1 MARKHVLFAGEVF
14 EKLQSRRRPSSDMEA
29 LMETAPGEEPE
40 PSADELLELREAVA
54 DAIQSL
60 PIKHRKTIHLL
71 MYEGLSLREAGELLG
86 YSDVH
91 IMRIRNAAYDKL
103 KQALT
108 MNTTLRRRYE
118 MANTWD
124 ESATQWCAHLGSLA
138 QPNNKIDFKTL
149 HDRIDA
155 LIGITFHNNL
165 EPNPDAFIAIATP
178 VVSYLRAHDWWDSA
192 EMARLLAYK
201 QHDYGHGNIMRF
213 GLKGIVVRLTDKYER
228 LANLQF
234 TKDFLEDGGATAPL
248 VNETIADTLHDIIG
262 YCVVGLMV
270 LDDTFKLSLGED
282 YVLQANNNRV

>member
-14 EKLQSRRRPSSDMEA
+14 EKLRSRRQPSSEIEA
-29 LMETAPGEEPE
+29 LMQTAPGQEPI
-40 PSADELLELREAVA
+40 PSADEILELREAVA
-54 DAIQSL
+54 EAIESL
-60 PIKHRKTIHLL
+60 PAKHRKTIQLL
-71 MYEGLSLREAGELLG
+71 MYKGLSLREAGELLG

-91 IMRIRNAAYDKL
+91 VMRLRNAAYGKL
-103 KQALT
+103 KEALT
-108 MNTTLRRRYE
+108 MNIILRRRYE
-118 MANTWD
+118 MASTWHQ
-124 ESATQWCAHLGSLA
+124 SATQWCAHLGSLSK
-138 QPNNKIDFKTL
+138 PNNKIDFKTL

-178 VVSYLRAHDWWDSA
+178 VVSYLRANDWWDSA
-192 EMARLLAYK
+192 QMAQLLAHK

-234 TKDFLEDGGATAPL
+234 TKDFLEDGGTVAPL

-270 LDDTFKLSLGED
+270 LDDTFKLSLGEE
-282 YVLQANNNRV
+282 YGISANNNRV

>member
-1 MARKHVLFAGEVF
+1 MARKHVLFAGGVF
-14 EKLQSRRRPSSDMEA
+14 ERLQSRRPSSEMEA
-29 LMETAPGEEPE
+29 LMQTAPGKEPE

-54 DAIQSL
+54 EALASL
-60 PIKHRKTIHLL
+60 EPKYQKTIRLL
-71 MYEGLSLREAGELLG
+71 MYEGMSLRDAGEILG

-91 IMRIRNAAYDKL
+91 IMRIRNSAYAKM
-103 KQALT
+103 KQTLT
-108 MNTTLRRRYE
+108 MNIELRRRYE

-124 ESATQWCAHLGSLA
+124 ESATQWCTHIGSLS

-178 VVSYLRAHDWWDSA
+178 VVSYLRANNFWDSA
-192 EMARLLAYK
+192 KMAQLLAYK

-234 TKDFLEDGGATAPL
+234 TKDFLEDGGTVAPL

-282 YVLQANNNRV
+282 YVLSANNNRV

>member
-14 EKLQSRRRPSSDMEA
+14 EKLQSRRRPSSEMEA
-29 LMETAPGEEPE
+29 LMITAPGQDPV

-54 DAIQSL
+54 EAVQSL
-60 PIKHRKTIHLL
+60 PNKYRKTIQLL

-91 IMRIRNAAYDKL
+91 TMRLRNTAYDKL
-103 KQALT
+103 KEALT
-108 MNTTLRRRYE
+108 MSVTLRRRYE
-118 MANTWD
+118 MATTWD
-124 ESATQWCAHLGSLA
+124 QSATQWCAHLGSLA
-138 QPNNKIDFKTL
+138 KPNNKIDFAAL

-165 EPNPDAFIAIATP
+165 EPNPEAFSAIALP

-192 EMARLLAYK
+192 EMARLLARK
-201 QHDYGHGNIMRF
+201 QHDYGHKNITRF

-228 LANLQF
+228 LTNLQF
-234 TKDFLEDGGATAPL
+234 TKDFLEDGGAVAPL

-262 YCVVGLMV
+262 YCVVALMV
-270 LDDTFKLSLGED
+270 LDDTFKLSLGEE
-282 YVLQANNNRV
+282 YGISANNNRV

>member
-1 MARKHVLFAGEVF
+1 MARKHVLFAGGVF
-14 EKLQSRRRPSSDMEA
+14 ERLQSRRPSSEMEA
-29 LMETAPGEEPE
+29 LMQTAPGEEPE

-54 DAIQSL
+54 EALASL
-60 PIKHRKTIHLL
+60 EPKYQKTIRLL
-71 MYEGLSLREAGELLG
+71 MYEGMSLRDAGETLG

-91 IMRIRNAAYDKL
+91 IMRIRNSAYAKM

-108 MNTTLRRRYE
+108 MNIELRRRYE

-124 ESATQWCAHLGSLA
+124 ESATQWCTHIGSLS

-165 EPNPDAFIAIATP
+165 EPNPDALIAIATP
-178 VVSYLRAHDWWDSA
+178 VVSYLRANNWWDSA
-192 EMARLLAYK
+192 KMAQLLAYK

-234 TKDFLEDGGATAPL
+234 TKDFLEDGGTVAPL

-282 YVLQANNNRV
+282 YVLSANNNRV